1 MDNFE
6 ALFGTVLKAEGF
18 EIQPKHRLEGSD
30 LVAALY
36 GRRKNYHYFLFDL
49 EQAFNGNLER
59 LTEAH
64 EMVCKWVNSQYKTPK
79 ALRLQAPIIQ
89 TVLVTSEP
97 FTREMQEQ
105 ALAQMDTLAARS
117 AVGGEISNVTLI
129 DLPRRTT
136 APLKAVQM
144 MGWAIQKKV
153 QKMVEAQA
161 QKVFQ
166 QLPGAVEMPPLEG
179 GSALDTAPKSRVSQ
193 WPPGWAWFFIVPC
206 LGIIGLRGAIPAA
219 VGAGAAAGCYQVS
232 RDRSQ
237 STRTRVLKC
246 LGITVGAWA
255 VMFAI
260 AIAIAIVFGG

>member
-1 MDNFE
+1 MDNFV
-6 ALFGTVLKAEGF
+6 ALFEAVLKAEGF
-18 EIQPKHRLEGSD
+18 EIQPKPRLEGTN
-30 LVAALY
+30 LVAVLY

-64 EMVCKWVNSQYKTPK
+64 EMACKWVNRQYKTPK
-79 ALRLQAPIIQ
+79 MLRFQAPIIQ
-89 TVLVTSEP
+89 TVLVTTAP
-97 FTREMQEQ
+97 FSREMQAEVI
-105 ALAQMDTLAARS
+105 AQMDTLAARS

-153 QKMVEAQA
+153 QKMVEDQA

-166 QLPGAVEMPPLEG
+166 QLPGTAAVPEG
-179 GSALDTAPKSRVSQ
+179 AEFETAPKSRVSQ

-206 LGIIGLRGAIPAA
+206 LGIIALRGAIPAI
-219 VGAGAAAGCYQVS
+219 VGAWAAAGCYQVS

-237 STRTRVLKC
+237 STRTRALKC

-255 VMFAI
+255 VMFGI
-260 AIAIAIVFGG
+260 VIAIAIVFGL